1 MEEQNL
7 IKIIEQLKQ
16 KIIND
21 QNNYNYQINNL
32 LNVINDK
39 NKEIEY
45 YKYNL
50 SEIKNNFSNYNN
62 YIDKIEHTCVI
73 QNQEVERLEREKKM
87 KLLINK
93 TQRKKTEKTQC
104 KKKNVKEKEK
114 GFSIDKKLI
123 SFD

>member
-21 QNNYNYQINNL
+21 KNNYDYQINNL
-32 LNVINDK
+32 LNVINEK

-73 QNQEVERLEREKKM
+73 QNQEVERLEKEKEM
-87 KLLINK
+87 KSIINK
-93 TQRKKTEKTQC
+93 KQRKTKNKTLQGKKTIT
-104 KKKNVKEKEK
+104 KEK
-114 GFSIDKKLI
+114 GFSIDKKFI